1 MDKAMTGKPT
11 IFVSG
16 LGRCGSS
23 MTMQMLDA
31 AGIPCVGDYPA
42 FETWETNAAAI
53 SREWLSEHQGYAAKM
68 LDPHR
73 SSVPDDANCVIIW
86 LDRDAGEQA
95 RSQCKMISM
104 LGGVDVSGQWRA
116 MRSQIR
122 KDRRK
127 CLKIIDR
134 WPVMMFTFEGI
145 LSNPLEI
152 SRDIAGC
159 LSPWFDISE
168 RVYDMANVVLPRKLA
183 SMPDLS
189 IEAALIDRPRPS
201 PEERREMKKRY
212 ERVRP

>member
-1 MDKAMTGKPT
+1 MTGKPT

-73 SSVPDDANCVIIW
+73 CSVPDDANCVVIW
-86 LDRDAGEQA
+86 LDRDADQQA
-95 RSQCKMISM
+95 KSQCKMISM
-104 LGGVDVSGQWRA
+104 LGGMDVGGQWRA

-127 CLKIIDR
+127 SLNAIPGR
-134 WPVMMFTFEGI
+134 WPIRMVKFEDI
-145 LSNPLEI
+145 LAKPLET
-152 SRDIAGC
+152 SRNIAEY

-168 RVYDMANVVLPRKLA
+168 RVHDMADVVIDRGGNCR
-183 SMPDLS
+183 PDLS
-189 IEAALIDRPRPS
+189 IEAALIDQPRLS
-201 PEERREMKKRY
+201 PEERRAVKEKY
-212 ERVRP
+212 ERAR